1 MMLAR
6 GGGAKIGGCVEGE
19 EETGCQGHLHPG
31 EPEAGDGEPVDEVLK
46 KHETRISS
54 LFYL

>member
-31 EPEAGDGEPVDEVLK
+31 GPEAGDGEPVDEVLK
-46 KHETRISS
+46 KHETRILS